1 MLDSMLIQLEFRFP
15 VYIDL
20 DSIFEEINP
29 DIFETPGLRQCI
41 LNVHKEP
48 VLTGD
53 SLSSDDVWNKYVE
66 FMNHHGR

>member
-1 MLDSMLIQLEFRFP
+1 MLDSMLIQLGVRFP

-29 DIFETPGLRQCI
+29 DIFETPGLWQCI

-53 SLSSDDVWNKYVE
+53 PLSSDDVWNKYVE